1 MDLRLQTAQQRG
13 WMINAEN
20 AARNAAAIRQRQALL
35 ANIESHFN
43 PPQPQPES
51 EPIAVDADDRLGSPN
66 YFDDNYNPKYYHD
79 KFWGKFG
86 K

>member
-1 MDLRLQTAQQRG
+1 M
-13 WMINAEN
+13 NNVEN
-20 AARNAAAIRQRQALL
+20 AARIGLAQRQRTTLL
-35 ANIESHFN
+35 GELQKMLS

-51 EPIAVDADDRLGSPN
+51 EPTVVVADDRLGSPN